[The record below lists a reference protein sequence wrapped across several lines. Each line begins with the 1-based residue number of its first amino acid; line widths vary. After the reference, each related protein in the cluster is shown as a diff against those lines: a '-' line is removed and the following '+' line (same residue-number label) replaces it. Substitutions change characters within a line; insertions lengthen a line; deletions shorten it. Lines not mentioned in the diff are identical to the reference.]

1 MGGGATRLILHAVC
15 AVKTMDDV
23 LGGDGGG
30 EATAKRVS
38 TKMGLDDAFSELGW
52 GDDAWW
58 KPCRMLR
65 LACFSVVSFFA
76 SGTVRLTACTCM
88 RVHV

>member
-1 MGGGATRLILHAVC
+1 MHAVC